1 MTIEI
6 HEPELE
12 ALIQERMKSG
22 HFQSVEE
29 VLIQALKAAPPSVE
43 SSGNANA
50 HTGAEL
56 VAAMQASP
64 HKEFDLEPARTRL
77 PVRDVTF

>member
-6 HEPELE
+6 DEPELE

-29 VLIQALKAAPPSVE
+29 VLIQALKAAPPAMV
-43 SSGNANA
+43 SSSAANG
-50 HTGAEL
+50 HTGADL
-56 VAAMQASP
+56 IAAMQASP
-64 HKEFDLEPARTRL
+64 HKEVDLEPVRVPL
-77 PVRDVTF
+77 PVRGVTL